1 MKIRPS
7 TITLLLFGMLVL
19 AFSEARAQ
27 KTDILVLRNGDRIT
41 GEVKELARGLLKYK
55 TDDAG
60 TLNVEWDKVTS
71 LASIHTFEVTL
82 VTDRRLFGTLSEGP
96 QPGTIVIEGET
107 FPIVALV
114 SITEISPTFIER
126 TSGYVD
132 LGWTLAK
139 ANRAHT
145 TTFGAEGRYRGE
157 RFGVVTRL
165 SAYEQ
170 GQEDADGTRNGSMGV
185 DVNRFIGPR
194 WAARFF
200 GEASMDNALGLEL
213 RTFVGSGARRRI
225 VQTNHVDAS
234 ASAGLVGSRERY
246 SGGDKSTESVEF
258 LVAADFAAF
267 RLDSP
272 KLDASA
278 NLQTYTSLTESDRIR
293 ADLDTRVRYEVF
305 KDFFLQLSLKA
316 SYDTNPPS
324 LENPEKGSYTSGLS
338 IGWSW

>member
-1 MKIRPS
+1 VR
-7 TITLLLFGMLVL
+7 
-19 AFSEARAQ
+19 
-27 KTDILVLRNGDRIT
+27 
-41 GEVKELARGLLKYK
+41 ELTRGLLTYQ

-60 TLNVEWDKVTS
+60 TLKVEWDKVIS

-82 VTDRRLFGTLSEGP
+82 VTNRKLFGTLSEGP
-96 QPGTIVIEGET
+96 QPGTIVIRGET
-107 FPIVALV
+107 FPVVAVV

-145 TTFGAEGRYRGE
+145 ATFGAEAQYRGE

-170 GQEDADGTRNGSMGV
+170 GQEDADVTRNGSMAL
-185 DVNRFIGPR
+185 DLNRYIGTL

-225 VQTNHVDAS
+225 LQTNRVDAS

-246 SGGDKSTESVEF
+246 SDGAESTKSVE
-258 LVAADFAAF
+258 LLLAADFAAF

-272 KLDASA
+272 RLDATA
-278 NLQTYTSLTESDRIR
+278 NLKTYTSLSESDRIR
-293 ADLDTRVRYEVF
+293 TEVDTRVRYEVF
-305 KDFFLQLSLKA
+305 SDFFVQLSLKA

-324 LENPEKGSYTSGLS
+324 LENPVKGSYTSGLS
-338 IGWSW
+338 VGWSW

>member
-1 MKIRPS
+1 MKTR
-7 TITLLLFGMLVL
+7 TTVITFALFGVLVL
-19 AFSEARAQ
+19 AFSEAQAQ

-41 GEVKELARGLLKYK
+41 GEVRELKRGLLTYK

-60 TLNVEWDKVTS
+60 TLNVEWDKVIS

-82 VTDRRLFGTLSEGP
+82 VTDRKLFGTLSEGS
-96 QPGTIVIEGET
+96 QPGTIIIGGEV
-107 FPIVALV
+107 FPIIAVV

-145 TTFGAEGRYRGE
+145 ATFGAEARYRGE
-157 RFGVVTRL
+157 RFGTVTRL
-165 SAYEQ
+165 SGYEQ
-170 GQEDADGTRNGSMGV
+170 GQEDTDATRNGSLSL
-185 DVNRFIGPR
+185 DVNRYFGPR

-225 VQTNHVDAS
+225 VQTNRVDAS
-234 ASAGLVGSRERY
+234 ASAGLVGGRERY
-246 SGGDKSTESVEF
+246 SDGEGSTNSVEL

-272 KLDASA
+272 KLDATA
-278 NLQTYTSLTESDRIR
+278 NLQTYTSLTESNRIR
-293 ADLDTRVRYEVF
+293 TDLDTRVRYEVF

-324 LENPEKGSYTSGLS
+324 VENPVKSSYNSGLS
-338 IGWSW
+338 VGWSW